1 MKGRQTAIQK
11 FDRITSCNRTKAKYD
26 HIKHQA
32 SSSQQPKHS
41 PFILHSCKITT
52 PSFIKSDRK
61 NVSHYIV
68 QATKLET
75 NLSKH
80 ALAKM
85 QCYNSPILT
94 SSTFNKYYFQQ
105 PSQSSLL
112 DKLSESLHSLVTGDD
127 RCASLMMPGIS
138 YCV

>member
-1 MKGRQTAIQK
+1 MCRFKIISSHVQDKQTKTKMKGRQTAIQK

-26 HIKHQA
+26 HIKHQS

-68 QATKLET
+68 QATKLEI

-94 SSTFNKYYFQQ
+94 SSTSS
-105 PSQSSLL
+105 SQVSPVCWTSCLEVSILL
-112 DKLSESLHSLVTGDD
+112 
-127 RCASLMMPGIS
+127 
-138 YCV
+138 